1 MSSPRRTALLGV
13 SSAALALFLA
23 LPVLADG
30 VRGGAHKGYARLVVD
45 LDARPN
51 FTARIEGDRLVIS
64 LPETFEG
71 NVGAVVRTLDEYL
84 ADGRLSDDKRTIS
97 YALRKG
103 VKLKSF
109 ANAKSA
115 VIDLVDDAS
124 VTYSAA
130 AAPSDA
136 KPSAQPVP
144 QPAAAAAQAPV
155 SAPQVTA
162 QNAAA
167 PARPA
172 KLRIGDNSTFTRFV
186 FEFDGETDVNTKAEG
201 GIVQLAFNRA
211 ATFDL
216 ADIRKRLPKAIPAF
230 DSKAGGGVTNVALSL
245 PPNGNIRTFKLD
257 ASRIVVDVTG
267 APDGPAG
274 TAQVTAAVP
283 GAGPATP
290 TTAATASDPAL
301 PRAALP
307 PLPKVA
313 VPVPTT
319 TGTVLVAPAKQEPV
333 AIAVEMSQPQG
344 QRAQIA
350 RIAFPAPTAGA
361 VFVRGDKMY
370 MVFDRAATFN
380 LTALQQRTAKGAT
393 QVASDHGSV
402 LVVPV
407 QPNALPQTFRDG
419 NDWVINFNNRQN
431 RRPDAPLQ
439 IATNAATGGE
449 VVIGAAGASYPV
461 RFKDIDSGDTL
472 IAVPLPQSGRAID
485 GGRDFAQF
493 ALLSTINGI
502 ALQAKA
508 DSVDVRVT
516 STQVSVGGSLMLSRL
531 GAAGQRRIYDF
542 GRWNSP
548 DVDFIETRQMLERAA
563 AEAQGENQTAA
574 RYLLAQFFL
583 ARAHEPDA
591 IAVLDLMML
600 NPQLAED
607 PALRALRGAARV
619 MREDGTRALTD
630 LSDAALN
637 GESEALLWRA
647 AASAQIGNWTAAD
660 QLFRQAGGIPAVYPA
675 HIRGKLVLLAAESA
689 LKSGDLNRARGFI
702 DMMTSNDIPQELRN
716 EGDLIR
722 ARAYLEAGDKRSAMP
737 ILEAIVNRADRR
749 IKLHTEPV
757 LIDLQLADGSITKKD
772 AIDRLERVRYGWP
785 GGDLEFR
792 ALEKLGQ
799 LYLDE
804 ADPTNALRAWRD
816 ATTYFPN
823 KPEAEPLRNKLS
835 DAFASLYDGD
845 LANRVAPLTALAL
858 FDDNRDLTPPGPRG
872 DQMIQKLADRLVQV
886 DLLDRAADIL
896 EHQMN
901 NRLKGVEKAR
911 VGARLAVV
919 RLLDRQPAQAAAAL
933 NQSEEPNLPAELLS
947 ERRTLRAQ
955 AWLDQNDVDRGLS
968 VLEGDTSRRAELM
981 RAQLYGRGQKWSQA
995 AEVLSRLTGEP
1006 TDKSMDAGRE
1016 GVLLNLAI
1024 ATSLS
1029 GDSEKLRQ
1037 LRDRFGPLMADRP
1050 NNEAFQLLT
1059 SGNNGA
1065 TGMDMMGLTLRFAE
1079 LSEFQQAMG
1088 NYREKLRAGQ
1098 LSQIN

>member
-1 MSSPRRTALLGV
+1 MPSPRRTALFGV
-13 SSAALALFLA
+13 SSAVLALFLVA
-23 LPVLADG
+23 PAAADG
-30 VRGGAHKGYARLVVD
+30 VRGGVHKGSARLVVD

-51 FTARIEGDRLVIS
+51 FTAKIEGDRLVIN

-71 NVGAVVRTLDEYL
+71 NVGAVLGTLDDYL

-124 VTYSAA
+124 VSYSAA
-130 AAPSDA
+130 AAPADT

-144 QPAAAAAQAPV
+144 QPAAAAAQPAAQAA
-155 SAPQVTA
+155 APQVAA

-167 PARPA
+167 PATPA
-172 KLRIGDNSTFTRFV
+172 KLRIGDNRTFTRFV
-186 FEFDGETDVNTKAEG
+186 FEFDGPVDVNAKAEG

-211 ATFDL
+211 ASFDL
-216 ADIRKRLPKAIPAF
+216 ADVRKRLPRAIPAF
-230 DSKAGGGVTNVALSL
+230 DAKAGGGVTNVALSL
-245 PPNGNIRTFKLD
+245 PPGSSIKTFKLD
-257 ASRIVVDVTG
+257 ARRIVLDVAGNPDG
-267 APDGPAG
+267 APGTTQVAAADPA
-274 TAQVTAAVP
+274 
-283 GAGPATP
+283 PAP
-290 TTAATASDPAL
+290 AATLGAKPV
-301 PRAALP
+301 AAAIS

-313 VPVPTT
+313 VPVPTAS
-319 TGTVLVAPAKQEPV
+319 GPNLQAPAKQEAV
-333 AIAVEMSQPQG
+333 AVAVDVSQPQG
-344 QRAQIA
+344 QRGQIA
-350 RIAFPAPTAGA
+350 RIAFPASTGA
-361 VFVRGDKMY
+361 AIFLRGDKLY
-370 MVFDRAATFN
+370 LVFDRAATFN
-380 LTALQQRTAKGAT
+380 LTALTRTIKGAT
-393 QVASDHGSV
+393 QVPSDYGSV
-402 LVVPV
+402 LMLPV
-407 QPNALPQTFRDG
+407 QPNALPQTFREG
-419 NDWVINFNNRQN
+419 NDWVLNFNVRQG
-431 RRPDAPLQ
+431 RRPEAPLQ
-439 IATNAATGGE
+439 IATGGGTSGE

-461 RFKDIDSGDTL
+461 RLKDIDSGDTL
-472 IAVPLPQSGRAID
+472 IAVPLQQSGRAID

-493 ALLSTINGI
+493 NLISTINGV
-502 ALQAKA
+502 ALVAKA

-516 STQVSVGGSLMLSRL
+516 ATQVSVGGSLMLSRL

-548 DVDFIETRQMLERAA
+548 DVDFVETRQMLERAA
-563 AEAQGENQTAA
+563 AEAEASNQTAA

-591 IAVLDLMML
+591 IAVLDLMMQ
-600 NPQLAED
+600 PGSGLADD
-607 PALRALRGAARV
+607 PALRALRGAAKV
-619 MREDGTRALTD
+619 MREDGAGALTD
-630 LSDAALN
+630 LSDPALN
-637 GESEALLWRA
+637 GEAEALLWRA
-647 AASAQIGNWTAAD
+647 AASAQVGNWTSAD
-660 QLFRQAGGIPAVYPA
+660 QLFRQAGGVPAIYPA
-675 HIRGKLVLLAAESA
+675 HIRGKLILLAGEAA
-689 LKSGDLNRARGFI
+689 LKSGDLNRAQGFI
-702 DMMTSNDIPQELRN
+702 DMMASPDIPEELRN
-716 EGDLIR
+716 EGNLIR
-722 ARAYLEAGDKRSAMP
+722 ARAYLQAGDKRSAMP
-737 ILEAIVNRADRR
+737 ILEGIVDRADRR

-757 LIDLQLADGSITKKD
+757 LIDLQLADGTITKKE

-792 ALEKLGQ
+792 ALDKLGQ

-804 ADPTNALRAWRD
+804 ADAANALKAWRD
-816 ATTYFPN
+816 AVTYFPN
-823 KPEAEPLRNKLS
+823 KPETEALRNKLS

-858 FDDNRDLTPPGPRG
+858 FDDNRDLTPTGPRG

-919 RLLDRQPAQAAAAL
+919 RLLDRQPAQASAAL

-955 AWLDQNDVDRGLS
+955 AWLDQNDVERGLS

-981 RAQLYGRGQKWSQA
+981 RAQLYGRGQKWAQA

-1006 TDKSMDAGRE
+1006 SDKTMDAGRE

-1024 ATSLS
+1024 ATSLA
-1029 GDSEKLRQ
+1029 GDTEKLRQ
-1037 LRDRFGPLMADRP
+1037 LRDRFGPLMTDRP

-1065 TGMDMMGLTLRFAE
+1065 SGMDMMGLTLRFAE

>member
-1 MSSPRRTALLGV
+1 MPSPRRTALFGV
-13 SSAALALFLA
+13 SSAVLALFLVA
-23 LPVLADG
+23 PAAADG
-30 VRGGAHKGYARLVVD
+30 VRGGVHKGSARLVVD
-45 LDARPN
+45 LDAKPN
-51 FTARIEGDRLVIS
+51 FTAKVEGDRLVIS

-71 NVGAVVRTLDEYL
+71 NVGSVLGTLDDYL

-109 ANAKSA
+109 ANGKSA

-130 AAPSDA
+130 AAPA
-136 KPSAQPVP
+136 ETKPSAQPVP
-144 QPAAAAAQAPV
+144 QATAQQPAAAVAAQPAA
-155 SAPQVTA
+155 APQATA

-167 PARPA
+167 PATPA
-172 KLRIGDNSTFTRFV
+172 KLRIGDNKNFTRFV
-186 FEFDGETDVNTKAEG
+186 FEFDGPADVNAKAEG

-211 ATFDL
+211 ASFDL
-216 ADIRKRLPKAIPAF
+216 ADVRKRLPKAIPAF
-230 DSKAGGGVTNVALSL
+230 DAKAGGGVTNVALSL
-245 PPNGNIRTFKLD
+245 PPGSSIKTFKLD
-257 ASRIVVDVTG
+257 DRRIVLDVAG
-267 APDGPAG
+267 NPDGPAG
-274 TAQVTAAVP
+274 TAQVTAATP
-283 GAGPATP
+283 AGA
-290 TTAATASDPAL
+290 TTAAAAATEQKPL
-301 PRAALP
+301 AALP

-313 VPVPTT
+313 VPVPTAS
-319 TGTVLVAPAKQEPV
+319 GPNLQAPAKQE
-333 AIAVEMSQPQG
+333 AISVAVEVSQPQG
-344 QRAQIA
+344 QRGQVA
-350 RIAFPAPTAGA
+350 RIAFPASTGA
-361 VFVRGDKMY
+361 AIFLRGDKLY
-370 MVFDRAATFN
+370 MVFDRAANFN
-380 LTALQQRTAKGAT
+380 LTALTRMIKGAT
-393 QVASDHGSV
+393 QVPSDFGSV
-402 LVVPV
+402 LVLPV
-407 QPNALPQTFRDG
+407 QPNALPQTFREG
-419 NDWVINFNNRQN
+419 NDWVLNFNARQG
-431 RRPDAPLQ
+431 RRPEAPLQ
-439 IATNAATGGE
+439 IATSGGTSGE
-449 VVIGAAGASYPV
+449 VVIGAAGGSYPV
-461 RFKDIDSGDTL
+461 RLKDVDSGDTL
-472 IAVPLPQSGRAID
+472 IAVPLQQSGRAID

-493 ALLSTINGI
+493 NLISTINGV
-502 ALQAKA
+502 ALLAKA

-516 STQVSVGGSLMLSRL
+516 ATQVSVGGSLMLSRL

-548 DVDFIETRQMLERAA
+548 DVDFVETRQMLERAA
-563 AEAQGENQTAA
+563 AEAEANNQTAA

-591 IAVLDLMML
+591 IAVLDLMM
-600 NPQLAED
+600 QTAALAND

-619 MREDGTRALTD
+619 MREDGAGALTD
-630 LSDAALN
+630 LSDPALN
-637 GESEALLWRA
+637 GEAEALLWRA
-647 AASAQIGNWTAAD
+647 AASAQIGNWSPAD
-660 QLFRQAGGIPAVYPA
+660 QLFRQAGGIPAVYPP
-675 HIRGKLVLLAAESA
+675 HIRGKLILLAAEAA
-689 LKSGDLNRARGFI
+689 LKSGDLNRAQGFV
-702 DMMTSNDIPQELRN
+702 DMMASPDIPEELRN
-716 EGDLIR
+716 EGNLIR
-722 ARAYLEAGDKRSAMP
+722 ARAYLQAGDKRSAMP
-737 ILEAIVNRADRR
+737 ILEGIVDRADRR

-757 LIDLQLADGSITKKD
+757 LIDLQLADGSITKKE

-785 GGDLEFR
+785 GGDLEYR
-792 ALEKLGQ
+792 ALDKLGQ

-804 ADPTNALRAWRD
+804 ADATNALKAWRD
-816 ATTYFPN
+816 AVTYFPN
-823 KPEAEPLRNKLS
+823 KPESEALRNKLS

-858 FDDNRDLTPPGPRG
+858 FDDNRDLTPTGPRG

-896 EHQMN
+896 EHQMT
-901 NRLKGVEKAR
+901 NRLKGVDKAR

-919 RLLDRQPAQAAAAL
+919 RLLDRQPAQATAAL

-955 AWLDQNDVDRGLS
+955 AWLDQNDVDRGLA

-981 RAQLYGRGQKWSQA
+981 RAQLYGRGQKWGQA

-1006 TDKSMDAGRE
+1006 SDKTMDSGRE

-1029 GDSEKLRQ
+1029 GDTEKLRQ
-1037 LRDRFGPLMADRP
+1037 LRDRFGPLMANRP

-1065 TGMDMMGLTLRFAE
+1065 SGMDMMGLTLRFAE